1 MNQVGKNTEEIILEA
16 ARTVFIQKGF
26 SGARMQEIADEAGIN
41 KALLHYYF
49 RSKDHLF
56 EAVFAQAII
65 SFMPVI
71 KLVLESELP
80 LKVKIIKFVET
91 YIDILLANPHIPGFV
106 IQELNNNP
114 GRFVDK
120 FKALGI
126 DPAIILKQVSEEVEL
141 RNIRAVKPEHF
152 MVNLLALCIFPF
164 VAKPIIK
171 GVLKKDEEQY
181 SVFLKERKEQII
193 EFVMNSL
200 SIK

>member
-1 MNQVGKNTEEIILEA
+1 MNQVVKSTEEIILVA
-16 ARTVFIQKGF
+16 ARSVFIQKGF

-56 EAVFAQAII
+56 EAVFAQAIS
-65 SFMPVI
+65 SFLPVV
-71 KLVLESELP
+71 KSVLESDLP
-80 LKVKIIKFVET
+80 LKIKIIKFVET

-120 FKALGI
+120 FKAMGL
-126 DPAIILKQVSEEVEL
+126 DPTIIIKQVIEEEEL
-141 RNIRAVKPEHF
+141 GMIRAVNPEHF
-152 MVNLLALCIFPF
+152 MVNLLSMCIFPF

-171 GVLKKDEEQY
+171 GVLRKDEDQY
-181 SVFLKERKEQII
+181 YLFLKERKEQII